1 MTGAASAPQATP
13 VPLSDR
19 FTTVPKIREICPAGV
34 PAHLLPTYAAIADYA
49 NNTTGICWPRMG
61 TIAWLLGKSLRTVQ
75 RHVHQLEEL
84 GLLEILHRRRDA
96 RGRFLGY
103 KFRLPHI
110 AAAALRVRERRE
122 ANKKRHDQERLR
134 REESRKRRR
143 RERLSKKLRGNKPSS
158 NAPAPIPISGEEG
171 ERRRRESYEW
181 LFAKGRPSEAGPY
194 PGRCAPAPQDEPPP
208 EDLLAEHPQPAPE
221 QEEAVPPEHTSF
233 AAEPTGQP
241 RPVVPIIRVTSS
253 NNHYP
258 PNPPEPEEPAGQ
270 QKPSEDGPPA
280 QAEGSGGARPFDPP
294 ELPGELEAWCRLC
307 YALLEL
313 HPDLDLRFLRAASL
327 SLDAPRAVLRVQLRD
342 VAIVRWYG
350 AERRV
355 VGRSAERTRR
365 LYGPTLARLWREI
378 SERDDATLELVSP

>member
-1 MTGAASAPQATP
+1 M
-13 VPLSDR
+13 
-19 FTTVPKIREICPAGV
+19 
-34 PAHLLPTYAAIADYA
+34 
-49 NNTTGICWPRMG
+49 
-61 TIAWLLGKSLRTVQ
+61 
-75 RHVHQLEEL
+75 
-84 GLLEILHRRRDA
+84 
-96 RGRFLGY
+96 
-103 KFRLPHI
+103 
-110 AAAALRVRERRE
+110 
-122 ANKKRHDQERLR
+122 
-134 REESRKRRR
+134 
-143 RERLSKKLRGNKPSS
+143 
-158 NAPAPIPISGEEG
+158 
-171 ERRRRESYEW
+171 
-181 LFAKGRPSEAGPY
+181 
-194 PGRCAPAPQDEPPP
+194 
-208 EDLLAEHPQPAPE
+208 
-221 QEEAVPPEHTSF
+221 
-233 AAEPTGQP
+233 
-241 RPVVPIIRVTSS
+241 VPIIRVTSS